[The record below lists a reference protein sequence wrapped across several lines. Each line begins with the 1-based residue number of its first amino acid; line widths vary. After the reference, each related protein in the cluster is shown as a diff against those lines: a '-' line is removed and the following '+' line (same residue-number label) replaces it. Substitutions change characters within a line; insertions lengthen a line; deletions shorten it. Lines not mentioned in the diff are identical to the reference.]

1 MLSGGNQAEW
11 NIVPRENG
19 LIGLK
24 QTIYSWIL
32 LVCVLPS
39 LLLVPTQS
47 FSRFLTIYLGI
58 SRQLLFIWR
67 NTFVLPNHLFLVTA
81 AWLARR
87 LQVSAQL
94 SPESWSPPPL
104 YLKEL
109 RSILFCPHGC
119 SLSLCCISP
128 EWSGSLSTLCLLVCY
143 LSSTLQR
150 KTVRS
155 ENVYMGLI
163 VIFSV
168 PKAGLEQ
175 FGCSLNICWLNVV
188 FLLDTYIFLSG
199 CFQ

>member
-94 SPESWSPPPL
+94 SPESWRPPPL

-119 SLSLCCISP
+119 SLSLCPAVFLLSDQDPSAHCVCLCVIYHP
-128 EWSGSLSTLCLLVCY
+128 LCKGKLWDQRMYTWGSLS
-143 LSSTLQR
+143 SSQYQ
-150 KTVRS
+150 KQAW
-155 ENVYMGLI
+155 N
-163 VIFSV
+163 
-168 PKAGLEQ
+168 
-175 FGCSLNICWLNVV
+175 N
-188 FLLDTYIFLSG
+188 LDVHWIYAD
-199 CFQ
+199 